1 MSLSNPQSI
10 RRFRSLALLASGVF
24 LAFVLA
30 APAQQAEAR
39 GGARAGGTK
48 AYSSVSG
55 ANRASAGNYNRGAA
69 NAGNYNRGN
78 ANRGNV
84 NTGNVNRGN
93 VNAGNVN
100 RGNVNTGNV
109 NRGNI
114 NTGNVNRGN
123 INTGDI
129 NIGNDINIDI
139 DRDYGWHGDIDY
151 PIAAGIAVGAAIGA
165 VAVTTA
171 AVVGSAY
178 YALPPSGCVTVI
190 RNGFSY
196 YQCGTVYYQQTW
208 QGSDVVYVVVNP

>member
-10 RRFRSLALLASGVF
+10 RRFRSLALLSSGVA
-24 LAFVLA
+24 LAFILA

-39 GGARAGGTK
+39 GGGGARAGGGK

-93 VNAGNVN
+93 VNTGNVN
-100 RGNVNTGNV
+100 RGNVNT
-109 NRGNI
+109 GNI

-129 NIGNDINIDI
+129 NIGNDIDIDI

-151 PIAAGIAVGAAIGA
+151 PVAAGIAWGAAIGA

-178 YALPPSGCVTVI
+178 YALPPTGCTTVI
-190 RNGFSY
+190 MNGITY
-196 YQCGTVYYQQTW
+196 QQCGTVYYQQTW

>member
-93 VNAGNVN
+93 
-100 RGNVNTGNV
+100 
-109 NRGNI
+109 I

-171 AVVGSAY
+171 AVAGSAY